1 MHTICDKHLHQSVE
15 CYANITETICALKP
29 QMTSILP
36 EIDKWSVYQSLPNAY
51 ILHRIKNGKVEY
63 SPLFCIRLKVN
74 NYKHYSFNAFNKID
88 DITFGGAIKKQRIEK
103 HMTIKQVSDVV
114 GISIDTLM
122 RIEQNKYDLHSADK
136 LRKLC
141 DILDLD
147 AQKICSPYHL
157 FLLNNQG
164 EQILK
169 FRKDNNLTQ
178 KELADMLG
186 INRQAISRYEN
197 NINQIPYK
205 LWINFKDL

>member
-15 CYANITETICALKP
+15 CYTNITATICAFKLKEVC
-29 QMTSILP
+29 ILP
-36 EIDKWSVYQSLPNAY
+36 KIDKWSVYQSLPNAY

-74 NYKHYSFNAFNKID
+74 NYKHYSFNAFNEID
-88 DITFGGAIKKQRIEK
+88 DTTFGGTIKKHRIEK
-103 HMTIKQVSDVV
+103 HMTIKQVADAVS
-114 GISIDTLM
+114 ISVNTLM
-122 RIEQNKYDLHSADK
+122 RIEQNKYDLHNADK

-141 DILDLD
+141 NILDLD
-147 AQKICSPYHL
+147 TQKICSPYQL

-178 KELADMLG
+178 KQLANMLN

-197 NINQIPYK
+197 NTNQISYE
-205 LWINFKDL
+205 LWIKYNNL